1 MKKISNM
8 TNIAIFASGTGTN
21 TINIIQYFL
30 HSEQIRVGA
39 IFCNSNTAKVIERAS
54 EYNINCHIFSKE
66 ELNDKEGV
74 YRILKEE
81 NIDFIVLAGF
91 LQLIPEHIINH
102 YNNKI
107 INIHPA
113 LMPKFSGKGM
123 YGMNVHKAVIE
134 AKEKETGITIHLVNE
149 QYDEGAI
156 IFQAK
161 CQVTES
167 DTPESVAEKVHAL
180 EYEFFP
186 KVIEEYINKV

>member
-1 MKKISNM
+1 
-8 TNIAIFASGTGTN
+8 
-21 TINIIQYFL
+21 
-30 HSEQIRVGA
+30 
-39 IFCNSNTAKVIERAS
+39 
-54 EYNINCHIFSKE
+54 
-66 ELNDKEGV
+66 
-74 YRILKEE
+74 
-81 NIDFIVLAGF
+81 
-91 LQLIPEHIINH
+91 
-102 YNNKI
+102 
-107 INIHPA
+107 
-113 LMPKFSGKGM
+113 MPKFSGKGM

-167 DTPESVAEKVHAL
+167 DTSESVAEKVHAL